1 MRRVLL
7 AFLTAAALLL
17 AFRAGNRQSIR
28 ARDENSG
35 PALPLDGRGRVVGSK
50 RTNPRRRLTL
60 VALALF
66 SLILGT
72 IGFGIW
78 PGFASHSS
86 VGMPVGGVTLLHD
99 RLQLNEETAISGQ
112 PTVVNVQMWQ
122 TGFPDVSI
130 IELRLSFDSPRAED
144 HWYVVA
150 SGDYVVDKDRDLS
163 LFCNY
168 GDGTPVGDRVR
179 CSPQAGNP
187 EMEFSF
193 DRELGTSAGSPQA
206 TDSVVN
212 LAGYDRERVTVV
224 EGPMPATN
232 ELGENIVE
240 VRLPITTPKT
250 STVNGDEF
258 VSVAPIGQQPE
269 SFGSG
274 PPLATPC
281 SLDSESMFV
290 LTGTCS
296 AVLPVHVSATTVD
309 VNFEMGSRTVEYAAP
324 DTVSDDAVVWE
335 LESGFP
341 GAQALVA
348 DPFAQEDE
356 ARRAFIAALVLSVS
370 VSSVLLF
377 VERFLFHRPAS
388 RRGQAE

>member
-1 MRRVLL
+1 MPPPGVRSAVERME
-7 AFLTAAALLL
+7 
-17 AFRAGNRQSIR
+17 R
-28 ARDENSG
+28 AR
-35 PALPLDGRGRVVGSK
+35 
-50 RTNPRRRLTL
+50 PRRRLAL
-60 VALALF
+60 AVLALF
-66 SLILGT
+66 SIILGT

-78 PGFASHSS
+78 PGFASNGTVSK
-86 VGMPVGGVTLLHD
+86 PVGGVMLLHD
-99 RLQLNEETAISGQ
+99 RLQSAEETAIFGQ
-112 PTVVNVQMWQ
+112 PTAVDVQLWK
-122 TGFPDVSI
+122 TGFPDVSVM
-130 IELRLSFDSPRAED
+130 ELRLSFESPRSED

-150 SGDYVVDKDRDLS
+150 SGDYVVDRQRDMS

-168 GDGTPVGDRVR
+168 GDGLPVGDRVR

-193 DRELGTSAGSPQA
+193 DQELGASAGTHQV
-206 TDSVVN
+206 TDSVEN

-240 VRLPITTPKT
+240 IWLPISTPKI

-258 VSVAPIGQQPE
+258 VSVAPIGERPR

-274 PPLATPC
+274 PLLAEPC
-281 SLDSESMFV
+281 SLESESMFV
-290 LTGTCS
+290 LTGSCS
-296 AVLPVHVSATTVD
+296 AVVPVQVSATTVD
-309 VNFEMGSRTVEYAAP
+309 VSFEMGSRTVEYAAP
-324 DTVSDDAVVWE
+324 DTISDDAVVWDIAG
-335 LESGFP
+335 GFP
-341 GAQALVA
+341 GAQALIA

-370 VSSVLLF
+370 VSFVLLL

-388 RRGQAE
+388 HWTQAE